1 MLTLFVLKSGKAKI
15 DPQAAVKSFGDVVFE
30 TIHALS
36 LDDLNEFEV
45 HAPWFGVIHDNEK
58 LDAYLQ
64 AALRMFLTWSD
75 ADVLVMYK
83 KASDVKIA
91 VHRCPRIFRKGVKI
105 RPDCLLPVDESNLK
119 FDTILNGWIDDI
131 SQV

>member
-30 TIHALS
+30 TVHALS
-36 LDDLNEFEV
+36 IDDLNKFEV

-58 LDAYLQ
+58 LDADLQ
-64 AALRMFLTWSD
+64 AALRTFLTWSA

-83 KASDVKIA
+83 KASEAKMA

-105 RPDCLLPVDESNLK
+105 RQDCLLPVDDNLK

-131 SQV
+131 NQV